1 MEIPSRLCFAFMTI
15 PESFEGNSIYVI
27 YFAEVMLRF
36 HRKGKRAADH
46 EQISPKTTL
55 PFSLASVA
63 PCIKNEVV
71 IHVLLSFCFPPLIR
85 DILRDTQLGI
95 YLTNHKLTLQ
105 FCTEKISE

>member
-1 MEIPSRLCFAFMTI
+1 MEK
-15 PESFEGNSIYVI
+15 ESV
-27 YFAEVMLRF
+27 V
-36 HRKGKRAADH
+36 KRAAVISDYYDH

-71 IHVLLSFCFPPLIR
+71 IHVLLSFCFSPFIR

-95 YLTNHKLTLQ
+95 YLTSHKLTL
-105 FCTEKISE
+105 